1 MFNYLLLAGIALGL
15 GLLIGKG
22 TYLLK
27 ITGVIGY
34 ILTGI
39 ILGPDVLNIIHL
51 SPLESETIAD
61 FALGIVAFIIGGE
74 LTLKLLKPMGKSII
88 AIIIGESLGAFFL
101 VLFGVYLL
109 TGNLAESIIFA
120 SLAPASA
127 PAGTVAVIH
136 EFRAKGKLTDSV
148 LAVVGF
154 DDGLAILIFAF
165 SMAFVMLLLSGG
177 SFSVSSVVIM
187 PLLEIL
193 GAILI
198 GGGVGVVF
206 ASILRKVVE
215 REEILALSL
224 AAILLTAGIAVFLE
238 LSLIL
243 ACMTVGMIII
253 NLFPQDNRPVFE
265 NMKSITLPVYVLF
278 FVVAGLNMDLTLLT
292 GIGILGIV
300 YILCR
305 AFGLIG
311 GSYLSALASK
321 ANSTIRNNIGLCI
334 LSQAGVAIGLSLIAA
349 HKLASIGQGELGTLI
364 VTTIAAT
371 TVVFEIIGPLGA
383 RIAISRAGE
392 IGKAYRD

>member
-22 TYLLK
+22 TYWLK

-39 ILGPDVLNIIHL
+39 ILGPDVLNVIHL

-101 VLFGVYLL
+101 VLFGVYFL
-109 TGNLAESIIFA
+109 TGNLVESIIFA

-136 EFRAKGKLTDSV
+136 EYRAKGKLTDAI

-154 DDGLAILIFAF
+154 DDGLAILIYAFA
-165 SMAFVMLLLSGG
+165 MAFVMLLLSGG
-177 SFSVSSVVIM
+177 AFSITT
-187 PLLEIL
+187 
-193 GAILI
+193 
-198 GGGVGVVF
+198 VVF
-206 ASILRKVVE
+206 APLIEIIAAIVLGLGVGGVFAFLLKRVVE
-215 REEILALSL
+215 REEIIALSIT
-224 AAILLTAGIAVFLE
+224 AICITAGIALFFE

-243 ACMTVGMIII
+243 SCMVLGMIII
-253 NLFPQDNRPVFE
+253 NIYPQDNKPVFTT
-265 NMKSITLPVYVLF
+265 MKTITLPIYILF
-278 FVVAGLNMDLTLLT
+278 FVVAGLNMDLKLLA
-292 GIGILGIV
+292 GIGLLGIV
-300 YILCR
+300 YIICR
-305 AFGLIG
+305 SLGLIS
-311 GSYLSALASK
+311 GSYFSAVLSK
-321 ANSTIRNNIGLCI
+321 ADAVIRNNIGLGI

-349 HKLASIGQGELGTLI
+349 HKLAAIGQEELGTLI

-371 TVVFEIIGPLGA
+371 TVVFEIIGPIGA
-383 RIAISRAGE
+383 RIAISRAKE
-392 IGKAYRD
+392 IGKA